1 MTVTYDI
8 TTNVGKVRLK
18 IGDTDTTNYIF
29 TDEELGVF
37 LTDQSNSINMAA
49 ADASEAWAAKYATNA
64 DSEKIGDYS
73 YSQKIQDR
81 LLNQA
86 SKLRDIESSTP
97 ILDYA
102 EMDLTEGSGITEE
115 GD

>member
-18 IGDTDTTNYIF
+18 IGDTSATFVF
-29 TDEELGVF
+29 TDEELTVF
-37 LTDQSNSINMAA
+37 LTDQSNNINMAS
-49 ADASEAWAAKYATNA
+49 ADALEAWAAKYATNA
-64 DSEKIGDYS
+64 TSENITNYS
-73 YSQKIQDR
+73 YTQKSAEN
-81 LLNQA
+81 LTKLA
-86 SKLRDIESSTP
+86 SKYRAVEASIP

-115 GD
+115 ED